1 MEKLIK
7 TLIERGYPEKIAIK
21 TAENLSRMAPELRE
35 HLAKWMETEKCPD
48 IEEAGYSTSSL
59 MSRFKEMT
67 YPAALLTIDWLK
79 REPKKASEVIEKGI
93 R

>member
-21 TAENLSRMAPELRE
+21 TSENLSRMAPELRE
-35 HLAKWMETEKCPD
+35 ALTEWMESEKCPD

-59 MSRFKEMT
+59 MSRFKGMT

-79 REPKKASEVIEKGI
+79 REPQKATEMIEKGI